1 MITKNGLINDFKKCP
16 SVWREGK
23 HFLYSPE
30 NKIWIVQNPLNG
42 CWFFEREK
50 PFDKENPSKRGS
62 VVSRVYFRTANIAKN
77 WFLEGNEIPW

>member
-30 NKIWIVQNPLNG
+30 NKLWIVQNPLND
-42 CWFFEREK
+42 CWFFEKEK
-50 PFDKENPSKRGS
+50 FCQSRNKCVSI
-62 VVSRVYFRTANIAKN
+62 VSRVYFRTSNIAKK
-77 WFLEGNEIPW
+77 WFLEGNEIIW